1 MLKKYLSYIF
11 RGMFAGIMI
20 GIGGVVFLS
29 LNNKILGATFFS
41 IGLLVI
47 CMFDMYLYTGKIGY
61 VISNKLSYVIL
72 LIFTLIG
79 NFIGTYLV
87 AFATLNSRINN
98 IGEKARVLSDIKLN
112 DSVISIL
119 ILSIFCGILMYIAVN
134 SYKTCKDVF
143 GRYIPIFMCVIV
155 FILCGFEHCIA
166 NMFYF
171 SVARSWSFKTI
182 LYTFI
187 MILGNSIGSILI
199 ALYDRYIREKNKIS
213 EN

>member
-61 VISNKLSYVIL
+61 VISNKLSYAIL

-79 NFIGTYLV
+79 NFIGTYL
-87 AFATLNSRINN
+87 
-98 IGEKARVLSDIKLN
+98 
-112 DSVISIL
+112 
-119 ILSIFCGILMYIAVN
+119 
-134 SYKTCKDVF
+134 
-143 GRYIPIFMCVIV
+143 
-155 FILCGFEHCIA
+155 
-166 NMFYF
+166 
-171 SVARSWSFKTI
+171 
-182 LYTFI
+182 
-187 MILGNSIGSILI
+187 
-199 ALYDRYIREKNKIS
+199 
-213 EN
+213 

>member
-29 LNNKILGATFFS
+29 LDNKIFGA
-41 IGLLVI
+41 
-47 CMFDMYLYTGKIGY
+47 MYLYTGKIGY

-119 ILSIFCGILMYIAVN
+119 ILSIFL
-134 SYKTCKDVF
+134 SLK
-143 GRYIPIFMCVIV
+143 
-155 FILCGFEHCIA
+155 
-166 NMFYF
+166 
-171 SVARSWSFKTI
+171 
-182 LYTFI
+182 
-187 MILGNSIGSILI
+187 MIYL
-199 ALYDRYIREKNKIS
+199 
-213 EN
+213 